1 MEENLSKKS
10 KAELVELAQSLDVK
24 VADLQGKNSELQKLL
39 AAAIETAEEKTKLL
53 NAATAAADERE
64 KMLEDAKA
72 NAVVVTGSTPALE
85 ALLAKAKGAIA
96 ELREIISLSCKDHCP
111 HHQKPGACVNCGIKK
126 RLDAVVED

>member
-10 KAELVELAQSLDVK
+10 KAELVELVQTLDAK
-24 VADLQGKNSELQKLL
+24 VAEITAQLQSAQKEKEDLRQRLV
-39 AAAIETAEEKTKLL
+39 AAA
-53 NAATAAADERE
+53 AAAETQE
-64 KMLEDAKA
+64 KMLEAAKN
-72 NAVVVTGSTPALE
+72 NAATVITDSTPALQ

-126 RLDAVVED
+126 RLDAVAEE

>member
-1 MEENLSKKS
+1 MEENIAKKS
-10 KAELVELAQSLDVK
+10 KAELVELVQNLDAK
-24 VADLQGKNSELQKLL
+24 VANLQGKNSELQKLL

-72 NAVVVTGSTPALE
+72 NAAVVTDSTPALE

-96 ELREIISLSCKDHCP
+96 ELRKIISLSCKDHCP